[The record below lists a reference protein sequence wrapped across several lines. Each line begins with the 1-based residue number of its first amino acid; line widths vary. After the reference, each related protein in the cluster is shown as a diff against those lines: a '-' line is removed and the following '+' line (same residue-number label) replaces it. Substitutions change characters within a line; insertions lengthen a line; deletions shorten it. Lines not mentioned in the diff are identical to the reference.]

1 MTISGNILKCA
12 SHDSMVNVLHPD
24 YIHTAHIYA
33 VQNIPLLPLFQ
44 IFIHAY
50 CIPFHLLFLKINT
63 NLFAYYSLQYAVYT
77 AQYVVSTVVHLVC
90 SFVC

>member
-1 MTISGNILKCA
+1 MTISGNILKC
-12 SHDSMVNVLHPD
+12 DDMMNVLHPD

-33 VQNIPLLPLFQ
+33 VQNIPLFR

-63 NLFAYYSLQYAVYT
+63 NLFAYYSLQYAVYA
-77 AQYVVSTVVHLVC
+77 AQYVVSTVVRIVC